1 MVEKFVVGVVRAPFG
16 VKGFVKVQSYSG
28 EIDHLVDLEN
38 VLMKKNGVEKRFV
51 VEETGGSASSFV
63 MKFKGIETPEAAK
76 ILTGWELL
84 ASRDTAA
91 PLESD
96 EYYIEDLKGL
106 AVILDGVRIGEIKDV
121 LDGAAS
127 QLVEIALS
135 SGESRLVPFKNEF
148 FGPVDLKAQTAV
160 LLDGWILE

>member
-28 EIDHLVDLEN
+28 EIDHLVDLEK
-38 VLMKKNGVEKRFV
+38 VLMIKNGVEKYFV

-63 MKFKGIETPEAAK
+63 MKFEGVETPEAAK
-76 ILTGWELL
+76 LLTGWELL
-84 ASRDTAA
+84 VSRDAAA
-91 PLESD
+91 PLETD

-106 AVILDGVRIGEIKDV
+106 AVMLDDEKIGVIKDV

-127 QLVEIALS
+127 QLVEIALV
-135 SGESRLVPFKNEF
+135 SGESRLVPFKNEY
-148 FGPVDLKAQTAV
+148 FGPVDLQTRTAV
-160 LLDGWILE
+160 LIDGWILE

>member
-28 EIDHLVDLEN
+28 EIDHLVNLKK
-38 VLMKKNGVEKRFV
+38 VLMIRNGVEKYFV

-63 MKFKGIETPEAAK
+63 MKFEGTETPEAAK
-76 ILTGWELL
+76 MLTGWEILL
-84 ASRDTAA
+84 SRDAAA
-91 PLESD
+91 PLEND

-106 AVILDGVRIGEIKDV
+106 AVILDDARIGEIKDV

-127 QLVEIALS
+127 QLIEIALT
-135 SGESRLVPFKNEF
+135 SGETRLVPFKNEF
-148 FGPVDLKAQTAV
+148 FGSVDLKSRTAV